1 LCLSLERILAKTS
14 LAVIPEACFARNPS
28 FGTTLNTERPNQ
40 NPMETAPFSNDFIES
55 LIQSYETRI
64 QNIESVFCK
73 SDALA
78 QSSYTLLQ
86 DFTSSIKNY
95 RTERDTINSL
105 LQENLAKN
113 VSMRKK
119 DYNRMM
125 NDILNRLDEKEQ
137 EAEKQ
142 FNQFIEEQKAMI
154 QFLKKGVLEI
164 KDHIQD
170 NNRGRIKAFRQELDH
185 ISGEL
190 ELKKELV
197 IQIFCDYQQMHRQVI
212 EKLKMLLA
220 KGDQVFVR
228 DVKEVHRNLLSEIIN

>member
-1 LCLSLERILAKTS
+1 
-14 LAVIPEACFARNPS
+14 
-28 FGTTLNTERPNQ
+28 
-40 NPMETAPFSNDFIES
+40 METALLSSDLFES

-73 SDALA
+73 SDDLT

-95 RTERDTINSL
+95 RAERDTINSL

-113 VSMRKK
+113 VSLRKK

-125 NDILNRLDEKEQ
+125 SDILDKLDEKEQ

-142 FNQFIEEQKAMI
+142 FKQFIEEQKAMT
-154 QFLKKGVLEI
+154 QFLKKGVFEI
-164 KDHIQD
+164 KDHIQE
-170 NNRGRIKAFRQELDH
+170 NNRERIKVFREELDR
-185 ISGEL
+185 ISTEL
-190 ELKKELV
+190 EAKKELV
-197 IQIFCDYQQMHRQVI
+197 IQEFFDYQQMHRLII

-220 KGDQVFVR
+220 KGDQVFVH
-228 DVKEVHRNLLSEIIN
+228 DVKEVHRTLISEII